1 MARPMSCLFKGP
13 SCGYTAAV
21 NVTLKPLR
29 IGPLELD
36 FPVVLAALAG
46 YSDAPYRLICRSCGA
61 PYAATEVILDR
72 SLIVSGRL
80 QERLLTVDPA
90 DHPLAG
96 QIMGNDPET
105 MARAA
110 AMLRGA
116 GFDVIDLNFA
126 CPVKKVLARK
136 RGGFLLTQPDLAL
149 DIVRAVRAAVPDRP
163 LTLKLR
169 RSFRE
174 NDRECKPFWAIARGG
189 FEAGVDAIAVHGRS
203 VDQKYQGKDDR
214 EFLKR
219 VKMEFSDRTII
230 GSGEVLSAA
239 EALRMIEATGVDGVL
254 AARGAIGNPWLF
266 RQARDLAAGREALPP
281 TLEEQRD
288 LIGRHHRLAAG
299 LYGPRRGALY
309 MRNFAIRYSHVHPH
323 PLRIRMAA
331 IRIKSE
337 ADWTAFFEAWYGGR
351 PEEGE

>member
-1 MARPMSCLFKGP
+1 M
-13 SCGYTAAV
+13 TA
-21 NVTLKPLR
+21 TLRPLR
-29 IGPLELD
+29 IGRIELD

-46 YSDAPYRLICRSCGA
+46 YSDAPFRLVCRSCGA

-72 SLIVSGRL
+72 SLLVSGRL
-80 QERLLTVDPA
+80 QQRLLTIDPA

-110 AMLRGA
+110 VVLRDA

-136 RGGFLLTQPDLAL
+136 RGGFLMTQPDLVL
-149 DIVRAVRAAVPDRP
+149 EIVRAVRAAVPDRP
-163 LTLKLR
+163 VTLKLR
-169 RSFRE
+169 RSFHE
-174 NDRECKPFWAIARGG
+174 KDRACEAFWKISRGA
-189 FEAGVDAIAVHGRS
+189 FEAGADAIAVHGRS

-219 VKMEFSDRTII
+219 VRDEFPDRTVI
-230 GSGEVLSAA
+230 GSGEILSAA
-239 EALRMIEATGVDGVL
+239 DALRMIEETGVDGVL

-281 TLEEQRD
+281 TLEEQRE
-288 LIGRHHRLAAG
+288 LIDRHHRLAIDT
-299 LYGPRRGALY
+299 YGARRAALY
-309 MRNFAIRYSHVHPH
+309 MRNFAIRYSHVHPT
-323 PLRIRMAA
+323 PGKARLAAVLIRG
-331 IRIKSE
+331 E
-337 ADWTAFFEAWYGGR
+337 ADWNAFFEKWYGPR
-351 PEEGE
+351 PEGRT

>member
-1 MARPMSCLFKGP
+1 MTAAERLFTAAL
-13 SCGYTAAV
+13 CGYTAAMVV
-21 NVTLKPLR
+21 NLKPLR
-29 IGPLELD
+29 IGRIELD

-72 SLIVSGRL
+72 SLLVSGKL
-80 QERLLTVDPA
+80 QQRLLNIDPA

-110 AMLRGA
+110 AVLRGA

-136 RGGFLLTQPDLAL
+136 RGGFLMTQPELAL
-149 DIVRAVRAAVPDRP
+149 DIIRAVRSAVPDRP

-174 NDRECKPFWAIARGG
+174 IDRECKPFWAIARGG
-189 FEAGVDAIAVHGRS
+189 FEAGVDGIAVHGRS

-219 VKMEFSDRTII
+219 VKTEFLDRTII
-230 GSGEVLSAA
+230 GSGEILSAA
-239 EALRMIEATGVDGVL
+239 DALRMIEETGVDGVL

-281 TLEEQRD
+281 TLEEQRE
-288 LIGRHHRLAAG
+288 LIARHHKLAVEA
-299 LYGPRRGALY
+299 YGSRRASLY
-309 MRNFAIRYSHVHPH
+309 MRNFAIRYSHVHPT
-323 PLRIRMAA
+323 PGKARLAA
-331 IRIKSE
+331 VLIKSE
-337 ADWTAFFEAWYGGR
+337 ADWIAFFEKWYGPR
-351 PEEGE
+351 VEVKE

>member
-1 MARPMSCLFKGP
+1 MA
-13 SCGYTAAV
+13 
-21 NVTLKPLR
+21 VTLKPLR
-29 IGPLELD
+29 IGRIELD

-72 SLIVSGRL
+72 SLLVSGKL
-80 QERLLTVDPA
+80 QQRLLNIDPA

-110 AMLRGA
+110 VVLRGA

-136 RGGFLLTQPDLAL
+136 RGGFLMTQPDLAL
-149 DIVRAVRAAVPDRP
+149 EIVRAVRAAVADRP

-174 NDRECKPFWAIARGG
+174 SDRTCDAFWKISRGA
-189 FEAGVDAIAVHGRS
+189 FESGVDAIAVHSRS

-219 VKMEFSDRTII
+219 VRLEFADRTII

-239 EALRMIEATGVDGVL
+239 DALRMIEETGVDGVL

-266 RQARDLAAGREALPP
+266 RQARDLAAGRKAVPP
-281 TLEEQRD
+281 TLEEQRELMD
-288 LIGRHHRLAAG
+288 RHHRLAVEA
-299 LYGPRRGALY
+299 YGPRRAAFY
-309 MRNFAIRYSHVHPH
+309 MRNFAIRYSHVHPT
-323 PLRIRMAA
+323 PGKARLAA
-331 IRIKSE
+331 VLIKSE
-337 ADWTAFFEAWYGGR
+337 PDWNAFFAKWYGG
-351 PEEGE
+351 PAEVGG